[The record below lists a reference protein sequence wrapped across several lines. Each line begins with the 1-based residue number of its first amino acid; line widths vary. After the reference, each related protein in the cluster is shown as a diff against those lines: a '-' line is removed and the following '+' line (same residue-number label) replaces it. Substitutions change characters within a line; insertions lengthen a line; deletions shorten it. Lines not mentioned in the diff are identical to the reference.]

1 MSAVPTL
8 GPSVPRKHGPVAAAF
23 GRLAMRMLGWR
34 FRGEFPDLP
43 KLVMIVV
50 PHSSNWDVPIGLAAK
65 FALRLDAHFIAKH
78 SVFWWPLGA
87 VLRALGG
94 IPVNRT
100 DARDFVAESAEAL
113 RVSPSLVLIITPE
126 GTRAKVERWK
136 SGFHRIAR
144 AAGVPI
150 LLTTFDYSRR
160 EIGFGPLVH
169 PGDDYAADL
178 ATLQERVRPD
188 MARRPK

>member
-1 MSAVPTL
+1 VTAVPVL
-8 GPSVPRKHGPVAAAF
+8 GPSVPRTHGPFAAAF
-23 GRLAMRMLGWR
+23 GRLAMRLLGWR
-34 FRGEFPDLP
+34 FEGNLPDLP
-43 KLVMIVV
+43 KMVMIVV

-65 FALRLDAHFIAKH
+65 FALRLEARFIAKH

-100 DARDFVAESAEAL
+100 DAGDFVAESAEAF
-113 RVSPSLVLIITPE
+113 RVATRLVLIITPE

-150 LLTTFDYSRR
+150 VLTTFDYSRKV
-160 EIGFGPLVH
+160 IGFGPPLH
-169 PGDDYAADL
+169 PGDDYAKDL
-178 ATLQERVRPD
+178 AALQARVHPE
-188 MARRPK
+188 MARHPK